1 MKYKIEKNTVQE
13 TLIIPLY
20 ARKVCSELYPNLYR
34 DETAVRLIDEIDYD
48 FSEAEKNSR
57 SLMQRFG
64 SLEVAMRQ
72 NDLAFEVRDYLKS
85 HPNAAVVNLGCGLDS
100 TGTQVGHE
108 SDWRTA
114 STKSAEEVFSEENGY
129 ELLFNDADND
139 SAVQL
144 EAIRS
149 FIQQGVD
156 YIIVDPIVST
166 GWDSIL
172 TECEDAGIPVIVI
185 DRTIDDS
192 DKYVSWVGSDFKTE
206 GLACGEWLK
215 AYAEAKGISE
225 INALVIEGS
234 TGASATIG
242 RTEGFKEIADREGWT
257 ILDSQN
263 GDFTE
268 AGGQEVMESY
278 CQSYAG
284 QFNVV
289 ICQNDNE
296 AYGAM
301 TAMDAAGVT
310 YGVDGD
316 VIIVSFDSNKPAVQ
330 HVLEGN
336 MNATFE
342 CNPMAAP
349 FVDEVIKQLEAGET
363 PEKEIYMEESW
374 FAAEDIVSEITV
386 NGEAMPVIHVTQEVL
401 DARPY

>member
-1 MKYKIEKNTVQE
+1 MKKKVLALTLGLTMALSLAACGGNTGSS
-13 TLIIPLY
+13 TSGSTSGSSADASTSGSSASGDLITVGF
-20 ARKVCSELYPNLYR
+20 A
-34 DETAVRLIDEIDYD
+34 
-48 FSEAEKNSR
+48 
-57 SLMQRFG
+57 
-64 SLEVAMRQ
+64 
-72 NDLAFEVRDYLKS
+72 
-85 HPNAAVVNLGCGLDS
+85 
-100 TGTQVGHE
+100 QVGHE

-114 STKSAEEVFSEENGY
+114 STKSAEDTFTEENGY
-129 ELLFNDADND
+129 DLSLIDCDND
-139 SAVQL
+139 SAKQL
-144 EAIRS
+144 EAVRG

-156 YIIVDPIVST
+156 YIIIDPIVAT
-166 GWDSIL
+166 GWDAVL

-192 DKYVSWVGSDFKTE
+192 DKYVTWVGSDFKTE

-242 RTEGFKEIADREGWT
+242 RTEGFQEIADREGWT

-301 TAMDAAGVT
+301 KAMDNAGVT

-316 VIIVSFDSNKPAVQ
+316 VIIVSFDSNKPAVEK
-330 HVLEGN
+330 VLNGE

-342 CNPMAAP
+342 CNPLAAP
-349 FVDEVIKQLEAGET
+349 FVDEVIQQLENGET
-363 PEKEIYMEESW
+363 PEKEIYMTEKW
-374 FAAEDIVSEITV
+374 LAAEDIVPEITI
-386 NGEAMPVIHVTQEVL
+386 NGETHEVIHVTQEVL
-401 DARPY
+401 DSRAY

>member
-1 MKYKIEKNTVQE
+1 MKKK
-13 TLIIPLY
+13 L
-20 ARKVCSELYPNLYR
+20 
-34 DETAVRLIDEIDYD
+34 
-48 FSEAEKNSR
+48 
-57 SLMQRFG
+57 
-64 SLEVAMRQ
+64 
-72 NDLAFEVRDYLKS
+72 LALT
-85 HPNAAVVNLGCGLDS
+85 LGCAMALSLAACGGGNTSTPS
-100 TGTQVGHE
+100 TGGSDASTSGSGAGGDLITVGFAQVGHE

-114 STKSAEEVFSEENGY
+114 STKSAQEVFSEANGY
-129 ELLFNDADND
+129 ELSFVDCDND
-139 SAVQL
+139 SAKQL
-144 EAIRS
+144 EAVRN

-156 YIIVDPIVST
+156 YIIIDPIVST
-166 GWDSIL
+166 GWDTVL

-192 DKYVSWVGSDFKTE
+192 DKYVAWVGSDFKTE

-234 TGASATIG
+234 TGASATLG
-242 RTEGFKEIADREGWT
+242 RTEGFNEVAEREGWN

-268 AGGQEVMESY
+268 AGGQQVMESY
-278 CQSYAG
+278 CKSYEG

-301 TAMDAAGVT
+301 TAMDNAGVT

-330 HVLEGN
+330 KVLDGD

-342 CNPMAAP
+342 CNPLAAP
-349 FVDEVIKQLEAGET
+349 EVEKIIKQLEAGET
-363 PEKEIYMEESW
+363 PESTEVYMTESW
-374 FAAEDIVSEITV
+374 LAAEDIVSSITI
-386 NGEAMPVIHVTQEVL
+386 NGEEHPIIHVTQEVL
-401 DARPY
+401 DSRAY